1 MQSVQS
7 CQEATFHCLQ
17 LWRRGSEVLELKLG
31 RGAPNIEDACH
42 EQIFFDESVPV
53 RTLTGGLFSECTSL
67 HQVGGD
73 IKIAMQCSISL
84 QLNVGNLFVLKSKSQ
99 LVDR

>member
-17 LWRRGSEVLELKLG
+17 VWRRSPGPGAAVLELKLG

-53 RTLTGGLFSECTSL
+53 RTLTGGLFSEYTL
-67 HQVGGD
+67 NF
-73 IKIAMQCSISL
+73 IK
-84 QLNVGNLFVLKSKSQ
+84 
-99 LVDR
+99 LVVV

>member
-42 EQIFFDESVPV
+42 EQIFFDDSVPV
-53 RTLTGGLFSECTSL
+53 RTLTGGHHFSEYTLL
-67 HQVGGD
+67 H
-73 IKIAMQCSISL
+73 
-84 QLNVGNLFVLKSKSQ
+84 
-99 LVDR
+99 

>member
-53 RTLTGGLFSECTSL
+53 RTLTGGLFSEYTLL
-67 HQVGGD
+67 HQVGGGM
-73 IKIAMQCSISL
+73 KIAMFNIPAM
-84 QLNVGNLFVLKSKSQ
+84 NVGNLFVPKSQ
-99 LVDR
+99 LVVR

>member
-53 RTLTGGLFSECTSL
+53 RTLTGGLFSEYTLL
-67 HQVGGD
+67 HQVGGGM
-73 IKIAMQCSISL
+73 KIAMFSFPAM
-84 QLNVGNLFVLKSKSQ
+84 NVGNLFVPKSQ
-99 LVDR
+99 LVVR